1 MNTRPF
7 NTPRLRCERLPVAHG
22 IRHLLALGDAPLPWA
37 QAMNMLADDAG
48 FREDLTT
55 ILAAS
60 EYAAYRWETPPVTTA
75 RSSRPFEFVLVDSP
89 GLAPHPE
96 PEAFSSHFATA
107 PAGENV
113 LAIPNLGRTATLV
126 VPRPLA
132 DPNTYCHLARFV
144 RGAPAAQ
151 VHHLWQRV
159 ARLVQA
165 DLSDRPLWVST
176 AGGGVSWLH
185 VRIEGVPK
193 YYRYQPYATGA

>member
-7 NTPRLRCERLPVAHG
+7 NTPRLRCERLPVTHG
-22 IRHLLALGDAPLPWA
+22 TRYLLALGDAPLPWA
-37 QAMNMLADDAG
+37 QATDMLAGDAA
-48 FREDLTT
+48 FREDLTA

-75 RSSRPFEFVLVDSP
+75 RSSRAFEFVLVNSP

-96 PEAFSSHFATA
+96 PEAFSSHFAVA
-107 PAGENV
+107 PADEDV

-132 DPNTYCHLARFV
+132 DANTYCHLARFV
-144 RGAPAAQ
+144 RGAPMAQ

-159 ARLVQA
+159 AQVVQA
-165 DLSDRPLWVST
+165 DLSARPLWLST

-193 YYRYQPYATGA
+193 YYRHRPYATDA